1 MSGRRAVRRRVWFAP
16 AGILAAVLAGCSTPV
31 GSAPT
36 STIAP
41 ASTVP
46 TASTGTVSTA
56 AATAADVVLKA
67 PEGVAVDHVGNVF
80 VADFPGELIIKV
92 TPGGDVSH
100 FAGTGVAGMSD
111 DGTSSL
117 SAQFREPSGLAWGTF
132 GGLLVAD
139 HHNQRI
145 WRIASD
151 VVRLVAGSGPAGQ
164 GAGGFAGDGGPA
176 TNALL
181 NEPLGLAMDRNGA
194 IFIGDSFNHRVRRVS
209 RDGIIE
215 TVLGGGTKAVGS
227 KPIAGR
233 DANTGILGYVTLDER
248 GNLYVSERSGNPSAP
263 GGARILRLAA
273 DGSMTVFGGT
283 NVPGFGGDG
292 GPATAAQL
300 NDPNGLAVDSA
311 RNLLVCDSEN
321 LRIRR
326 IAPDG
331 VITTVAGTGEPG
343 LPVVGND
350 GASSAIGKCFGLAI
364 DADGNVWAALG
375 DTGQVVEFDRDWMIA
390 AVYGGSTP

>member
-1 MSGRRAVRRRVWFAP
+1 VLVAVFVLTGCTAP
-16 AGILAAVLAGCSTPV
+16 AGLSSP
-31 GSAPT
+31 SAPGPVT
-36 STIAP
+36 A
-41 ASTVP
+41 AP
-46 TASTGTVSTA
+46 TAAGGARSTA
-56 AATAADVVLKA
+56 AATAATIVLKA

-80 VADFPGELIIKV
+80 VADFPGELIIKI
-92 TPGGDVSH
+92 TPGREVSL
-100 FAGTGVAGMSD
+100 FAGTGVAGISD
-111 DGTSSL
+111 DGTSRL
-117 SAQFREPSGLAWGTF
+117 AAQFLEPSGLAWGTF

-151 VVRLVAGSGPAGQ
+151 VVRLVAGSGPTGQ

-176 TNALL
+176 TAALL
-181 NEPLGLAMDRNGA
+181 NEPLGLVMDRNGA
-194 IFIGDSFNHRVRRVS
+194 VFIGDSFNHRVRRVT
-209 RDGIIE
+209 RDGMID
-215 TVLGGGTKAVGS
+215 TVLGGGTKAVDS
-227 KPIAGR
+227 RPIDGR
-233 DANTGILGYVTLDER
+233 EAKTGILGYVALDER
-248 GNLYVSERSGNPSAP
+248 GNLYVSERSGDAGAT

-273 DGSMTVFGGT
+273 DGSATVYAGA

-292 GPATAAQL
+292 GPAIAARL

-311 RNLLVCDSEN
+311 GNLLICDSEN

-331 VITTVAGTGEPG
+331 VITTVAGTGQPG
-343 LPVVGND
+343 VPIVGAQAAD
-350 GASSAIGKCFGLAI
+350 SPIGKCFGLAI